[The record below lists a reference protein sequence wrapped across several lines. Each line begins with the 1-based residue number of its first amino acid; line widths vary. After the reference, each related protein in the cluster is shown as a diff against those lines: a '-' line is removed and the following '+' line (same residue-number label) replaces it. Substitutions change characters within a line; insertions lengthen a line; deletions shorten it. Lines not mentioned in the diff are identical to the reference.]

1 MNNETKTLLMTL
13 RRALIMALSAVED
26 LLGLP
31 RTVQPRAERRKA

>member
-31 RTVQPRAERRKA
+31 RTIPNRAERRKA